1 MMNGAKEMSARKT
14 REKTRNAFWREPLSF
29 RVFRVFRGQVLL
41 LTLLF
46 AASCTQKM
54 ADQPSLKPLEASP
67 VFPDGRSAREPV
79 KGTVPSGFTRMNGR
93 AAPEQTFDQ
102 NATKPPFPVTLE
114 ILERGQAR
122 FNIYCAVCHG
132 RTGEGDGMV
141 VRRGFSAPPT
151 YHSDRLRQAPI
162 GHFYDVITHGFGGMA
177 SYANQVEPRDR
188 WAIAAYIRA
197 LQLSQNAEMA
207 DLPPE
212 LRNELDK

>member
-1 MMNGAKEMSARKT
+1 MHGEKEMFAREA
-14 REKTRNAFWREPLSF
+14 REKTRNAFWRELLSLRTI
-29 RVFRVFRGQVLL
+29 RVICGQVLL
-41 LTLLF
+41 LTILF
-46 AASCTQKM
+46 TASCTQKM
-54 ADQPSLKPLEASP
+54 ADQPSLKPLQASP
-67 VFPDGRSAREPV
+67 VFPDGKSARQPV

-93 AAPEQTFDQ
+93 AATEEAFDP
-102 NATKPPFPVTLE
+102 NALKPPFPVTLE
-114 ILERGQAR
+114 LLERGQRR

-132 RTGEGDGMV
+132 RTGEGNGMV

-151 YHSDRLRQAPI
+151 YHSDRLRQAPM

-177 SYANQVEPRDR
+177 SYANQVEPGDR

-197 LQLSQNAEMA
+197 LQLSQNAEIA

>member
-1 MMNGAKEMSARKT
+1 MMNGAKEMFARKT
-14 REKTRNAFWREPLSF
+14 RETREKKDIRARMHFVS
-29 RVFRVFRGQVLL
+29 VRVFRGQVLL
-41 LTLLF
+41 LTLFF

-54 ADQPSLKPLEASP
+54 ADQPSLKPLQPSP

-93 AAPEQTFDQ
+93 AASEQAFDP
-102 NATKPPFPVTLE
+102 NTVKPPFPVTLE
-114 ILERGQAR
+114 ILQRGQDR

-132 RTGEGDGMV
+132 RTGEGNGMV

-197 LQLSQNAEMA
+197 LQLSQNAEIS
-207 DLPPE
+207 DVPPE

>member
-1 MMNGAKEMSARKT
+1 MHGEKEMFARET
-14 REKTRNAFWREPLSF
+14 RERTRNAFWREHLSF
-29 RVFRVFRGQVLL
+29 RVFRVFRGQFLL
-41 LTLLF
+41 LTLFL

-54 ADQPSLKPLEASP
+54 ADQPSLKPLQASP
-67 VFPDGRSAREPV
+67 VFPDGKSARQPV
-79 KGTVPSGFTRMNGR
+79 QGTVPSGFTRMNGR
-93 AAPEQTFDQ
+93 AAAEEAVDP
-102 NATKPPFPVTLE
+102 NALKPPFPVTLE
-114 ILERGQAR
+114 LLERGRGR

-132 RTGEGDGMV
+132 RTGDGDGMV
-141 VRRGFSAPPT
+141 VRRGFSRPPT

-177 SYANQVEPRDR
+177 SYANQVEPGDR

-212 LRNELDK
+212 LRHELDK